1 MIHALMLVIFLSGA
15 QQRSAPMYF
24 YDIDRCLYFAKRMQQ
39 QKDFTAH
46 CKPVY
51 IKDEGQVYK

>member
-1 MIHALMLVIFLSGA
+1 MVHAFILIIFLNGA
-15 QQRSAPMYF
+15 QQKGQPMYF

-39 QKDFTAH
+39 QKDYTAQ

-51 IKDEGQVYK
+51 IKDAGQVYR